1 MIITGRVNI
10 TLNKATN
17 YLILGDWS
25 DKISYKLSDAGIP
38 VVKVPDSTKPGYSVY
53 SLKVKE
59 STVGASPLGAGS
71 SEWER
76 ATNEE
81 FIYMQQA
88 YIERLQAAI
97 VTAESIQ
104 ALTITTGKLT
114 VTDGAKIGVFVI
126 NNSNNLLA
134 TSGTDE
140 DPGDDS
146 MLLSAS
152 LIRFLGKYSSVFIG
166 ADTYP
171 GTGGGSV
178 LATHRI
184 EVNRNI
190 DDPFPHGN
198 VGHYFSVEGEK
209 ALDDD
214 GSQYSGNHALYI
226 AKGDIAGVR
235 FRTRRVSGT
244 RNLSAMDTNVIV
256 TANNAVIW
264 LPNNPEDG
272 QMYWINPNG
281 FSATIR
287 STQNIWDNSGNI
299 GTSHSISGRV
309 WNFYLYDRTNSRW
322 LKSWMNA

>member
-1 MIITGRVNI
+1 VYALNVN
-10 TLNKATN
+10 
-17 YLILGDWS
+17 
-25 DKISYKLSDAGIP
+25 
-38 VVKVPDSTKPGYSVY
+38 
-53 SLKVKE
+53 E
-59 STVGASPLGAGS
+59 STVGASPSGAGS
-71 SEWER
+71 NEWRLIES
-76 ATNEE
+76 AE

-146 MLLSAS
+146 MLLSPN

-171 GTGGGSV
+171 GTGGGAI

-190 DDPFPHGN
+190 DSILYGN
-198 VGHYFSVEGEK
+198 IGQYIDIAGSK
-209 ALDDD
+209 AYDDD
-214 GSQYSGNHALYI
+214 GYQYTGNHALYI
-226 AKGDIAGVR
+226 NRGSITGVR

-244 RNLSAMDTNVIV
+244 TNLTVMDTNVIV
-256 TANNAVIW
+256 IANNAVIR

-287 STQNIWDNSGNI
+287 SSQNIWDNSGNT
-299 GTSHSISGRV
+299 GTSNAISGRV
-309 WNFYLYDRTNSRW
+309 WNFFLYDRTNSRW